1 MICHALEYDYTA
13 PDGTVT
19 HIGPDDIRAIDPR
32 RHKYADG
39 MAEYL
44 STALL
49 GEGDRECGNACDWD
63 VYVAQYGKR
72 LLLTDTRGFV
82 WVQKYATEEDASADY
97 DRIELAWCEYEDEE
111 MEA

>member
-1 MICHALEYDYTA
+1 MICHALEWDYTA

-19 HIGPDDIRAIDPR
+19 HIGPEDIRAVDPT

-39 MAEYL
+39 MAEYIGVML
-44 STALL
+44 M
-49 GEGDRECGNACDWD
+49 GDADRDCGSVEWD
-63 VYVAQYGKR
+63 VWCGQYGKR
-72 LLLTDTRGFV
+72 LLLNDDRGFV